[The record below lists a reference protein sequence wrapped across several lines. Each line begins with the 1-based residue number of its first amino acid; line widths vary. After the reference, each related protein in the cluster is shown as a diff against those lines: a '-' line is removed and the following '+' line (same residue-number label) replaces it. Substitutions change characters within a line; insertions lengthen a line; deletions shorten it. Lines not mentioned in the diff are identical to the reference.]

1 MQEDLMRPGDAYLT
15 RFSGII
21 EQPGAGGQR
30 TAVINLQG
38 TVGSIIDLRS
48 PRRPTRG
55 EHWYDEPQRKPVKA
69 VEVGQVFGVVLDDA
83 TPPNIFLSA
92 TSAFGLHLTP
102 GTPQWMPGQWGAGGD
117 PGTIYRLSRDS
128 GYRPSVFAHVTLSG
142 RANTGAALGNM
153 AFDRMHK
160 VLFVSDL
167 ETGMIH
173 GLRANDGADL
183 GYYDHGVVG
192 RAKFLDAENNVAG
205 SLSAITFDPSSRAR
219 ITDCPSGAFER
230 SPAGLGPWRPARRQ

>member
-1 MQEDLMRPGDAYLT
+1 MLQVSNAALLLLACSASAVFGQMMQEDLMRPGDAYVT
-15 RFSGII
+15 RFSGTV
-21 EQPGAGGQR
+21 EQPGPSGQS

-38 TVGSIIDLRS
+38 TVGSIINVRS
-48 PRRPTRG
+48 PRRPPRG
-55 EHWYDEPQRKPVKA
+55 EHWYDEPQRKPVTA

-102 GTPQWMPGQWGAGGD
+102 GTQQWMPGQWGAGGG

-128 GYRPSVFAHVTLSG
+128 GYRPSIFANVTLNG
-142 RANTGAALGNM
+142 RPNTGPALGNM
-153 AFDRMHK
+153 AFDRIHK

-173 GLRANDGADL
+173 SLRASDGADL
-183 GYYDHGVVG
+183 GFYDHG
-192 RAKFLDAENNVAG
+192 
-205 SLSAITFDPSSRAR
+205 STRAR
-219 ITDCPSGAFER
+219 KI
-230 SPAGLGPWRPARRQ
+230 L